1 MNIGVLLPVA
11 RFRVFAPALHTLRWC
26 EPHANN
32 SERGKQRPLQNFQP
46 TCRKKHRMPAD
57 TWTARPAGREPSRV
71 APGL

>member
-57 TWTARPAGREPSRV
+57 T
-71 APGL
+71 